1 MKKINYATAALF
13 AAFFTPVHAETTDQL
28 VYDNP
33 DYSIVLNVTQCK
45 IDKKHH
51 PLGMDFA
58 YEATAFDKTS
68 LGHACWFRDDDIVR
82 VWFFQES
89 KIYVG
94 SYKAYLFKPVKPTL

>member
-1 MKKINYATAALF
+1 MKKPILAALMV
-13 AAFFTPVHAETTDQL
+13 AFFSSANAETTDQL

-33 DYSIVLNVTQCK
+33 EYSIVLNVSTCK

-58 YEATAFDKTS
+58 YEATAFDKLS

-82 VWFFQES
+82 VWFFEES

-94 SYKAYLFKPVKPTL
+94 SYKAYLFKPVKPEL

>member
-1 MKKINYATAALF
+1 MKPIAAALMV
-13 AAFFTPVHAETTDQL
+13 AFFTPVHAETTDQL

-33 DYSIVLNVTQCK
+33 DYSIVLTVKPCK

-82 VWFFQES
+82 VWFFEEV

-94 SYKAYLFKPVKPTL
+94 SYKAYLFKPVKPEL

>member
-1 MKKINYATAALF
+1 MIKPILAALMV
-13 AAFFTPVHAETTDQL
+13 AFFSSAHAETVDQL

-33 DYSIVLNVTQCK
+33 EYSIVLNVTPCK

-58 YEATAFDKTS
+58 YEATAFDKLS

-82 VWFFQES
+82 VWFWEES